1 MALATKTPLEVA
13 PVYKTT
19 FTFIFTHNAILN
31 ILVKVS
37 LSLLLKT
44 LFKEQVDLNIQE

>member
-19 FTFIFTHNAILN
+19 FTFIFTHSAILN
-31 ILVKVS
+31 ILVKVFVVFIV
-37 LSLLLKT
+37 KDT
-44 LFKEQVDLNIQE
+44 F